1 MTMPQEFMHR
11 AFNQVTKDCKRRGK
25 RGIVIIK
32 IILVMPKRMKM
43 FPFFFP
49 ITFTKKSKSVLRG
62 GAQVTRNG
70 RCGRGRL
77 KNIKTLCY
85 LR

>member
-1 MTMPQEFMHR
+1 MSDFLL
-11 AFNQVTKDCKRRGK
+11 VTQDCKRRGK

-49 ITFTKKSKSVLRG
+49 ITFPKKSKSVMRG

-70 RCGRGRL
+70 RGRL
-77 KNIKTLCY
+77 KIIKALRY